1 MRNSHRI
8 FFSCKMKIAPI
19 SKEMLGELRVNPFW
33 ALQLVQVVSAQVY
46 YFIINY
52 DNEIL
57 YITLRRQKENLK
69 EVQKLT
75 QE

>member
-1 MRNSHRI
+1 
-8 FFSCKMKIAPI
+8 
-19 SKEMLGELRVNPFW
+19 MLEELRVNPFW
-33 ALQLVQVVSAQVY
+33 ALSLVQMVSACVY

-52 DNEIL
+52 YNEIL